1 MLHDTLN
8 PDEIVDSEAA
18 LEFMKE
24 ATKLASTTELEDIGE
39 RLEHKN
45 HVFAELLSEERLDV
59 LTEIELKQLLG
70 WVFSLRR
77 KTSRLLQH
85 NSLQT
90 IRTELKALLHGD
102 DAVPTRFDRFLDS
115 VGGLDRAM
123 IVSLAS
129 EALHFSDPRRYWLWT
144 HWVWNPG
151 NGTGALALVTQDGV
165 DLSAAT
171 DGAVYHKVGQATAL
185 VNARGHA
192 EGFARVGRGLFGTDV
207 FLACVY
213 SVYMYTVFRVK
224 LSQEFNRI
232 LPELPDLVQRVL
244 GVHQM
249 GEVHGR

>member
-8 PDEIVDSEAA
+8 PDRIVDSEAA

-39 RLEHKN
+39 RLEHKSQ
-45 HVFAELLSEERLDV
+45 VFAELLTEERLDAM
-59 LTEIELKQLLG
+59 TEAELKQLLS

-77 KTSRLLQH
+77 KSSRLLRH
-85 NSLQT
+85 NSLHT
-90 IRTELKALLHGD
+90 IRTELKALLYGG

-151 NGTGALALVTQDGV
+151 NGTGALTLVTQDGV

-171 DGAVYHKVGQATAL
+171 DGAIYHKVGQATAL

-192 EGFARVGRGLFGTDV
+192 EGFTRVGRGLFGTDV

-213 SVYMYTVFRVK
+213 AVYMYTVFRVK

-232 LPELPDLVQRVL
+232 LPELSDLVQRVL